1 MIEWIGHKV
10 EEFKQ
15 LFKSDIQIKGSIIS
29 DQVDGSN
36 DIKIISSADNDDFCT
51 IATTTNGATKI
62 TTVDGGAAAAHFE
75 IEADGHIT
83 LDAAVD
89 IALEAAGDI
98 SLEVADDAQIIL
110 KNGSNPYGIFTAEDG
125 AGSEFFLYERG
136 GSTMD
141 DYLHINVTEHGA
153 TLLKTYDNNA
163 TAAHFELEADGDI
176 TLDSAGQI
184 KLEPVAG
191 NNILLDGTVT
201 VDGGSVTGITT
212 LGVDSVSLTAVQ
224 TSGESFVD
232 NDTSVMTSAAIDDK
246 INTKYANSIISFL
259 GQATMLSSGNWVMPG
274 KGGISNHTW
283 NKDIVVNTETN
294 GTTTAAIPKQW
305 GHNGVRVPF
314 ACVVDGISCM
324 IQNIGG
330 NRQAT
335 VGLFFARAADGTT
348 AVDWGTVDNT
358 EPILQIHADANNE
371 GGGYTVKPSHA
382 EVTGSDIA
390 MAAGDVFYPAI
401 KLTGVTSSGNTD
413 SVYASI
419 SVHIKTL
426 IA

>member
-232 NDTSVMTSAAIDDK
+232 NDTSIMTSAALEARYGRTKQIINLQGYAVLEDDNYLYAEDYVDTRAPWKMTSDYGSGTIDADTEVNQK
-246 INTKYANSIISFL
+246 FL
-259 GQATMLSSGNWVMPG
+259 LQA
-274 KGGISNHTW
+274 GGFH
-283 NKDIVVNTETN
+283 
-294 GTTTAAIPKQW
+294 
-305 GHNGVRVPF
+305 VPF
-314 ACVVDGISCM
+314 ACTISALQVQGT
-324 IQNIGG
+324 INGTGGG
-330 NRQAT
+330 NMSVAIVEYRPSELSGDQADYPRT
-335 VGLFFARAADGTT
+335 VYETVVVGSNNNANKTKTVNVDADDLDASAIPAGSHLLIMVKGDSDTDGDTGVVRAAIGLS
-348 AVDWGTVDNT
+348 W
-358 EPILQIHADANNE
+358 
-371 GGGYTVKPSHA
+371 
-382 EVTGSDIA
+382 
-390 MAAGDVFYPAI
+390 
-401 KLTGVTSSGNTD
+401 
-413 SVYASI
+413 
-419 SVHIKTL
+419 
-426 IA
+426 